1 MTIAVNLIGL
11 FVLVFLGGVFFL
23 GGVAVLFVH
32 DYDYS
37 ERLRLG
43 FFCVLVGVGLGWA
56 VMTGFLNFPPVEFGQ
71 PPMITLA
78 GRVVNPETGG
88 WLNER
93 LVLVYLK
100 GSEVARMVTQ
110 TGKYDPSGRGVHD
123 GLFVVNVPNNYE
135 LSLADLRNSAV
146 SPPITFGVTDYPS
159 YAYYHWFDSFS
170 EGSQVDIPV
179 TTKNIRYS
187 VKVLSGNA
195 ADLPRELLSA
205 GSTRLKEDGTIVTLS
220 TVGPTDAY
228 SDDSDSST
236 VESLSTDQTTE
247 NVILN
252 KLTVPIN
259 NCGGSGRVTQRYT
272 QSQTFI
278 HEYVSEFGGSA
289 GVEVGVPWAK
299 LLVELQA
306 KYGFEQGQVDSRTAD
321 TTLEVEPG
329 TNQVFIIVW
338 SEVWDAGTAT
348 IMAGKDRIE
357 APFRVKKDVIYSI
370 DSQKLACP

>member
-1 MTIAVNLIGL
+1 MTCGM
-11 FVLVFLGGVFFL
+11 
-23 GGVAVLFVH
+23 
-32 DYDYS
+32 S
-37 ERLRLG
+37 
-43 FFCVLVGVGLGWA
+43 LVGGMFVIQ
-56 VMTGFLNFPPVEFGQ
+56 GFQNFPLVEFGRA
-71 PPMITLA
+71 PIITLA
-78 GRVVNPETGG
+78 GRVVNTETGE

-100 GSEVARMVTQ
+100 GNEIARMVTQ
-110 TGKYDPSGRGVHD
+110 TGKYDPSRRGVHD
-123 GLFVVNVPNNYE
+123 GLFVINVPNTYE
-135 LSLADLRNSAV
+135 LSYADLRNAAD
-146 SPPITFGVTDYPS
+146 SPPDTFFGITDYPS

-187 VKVLSGNA
+187 VKVLSGDVT
-195 ADLPRELLSA
+195 DLPPELLTA
-205 GSTRLKEDGTIVTLS
+205 GSTRLKEDGTIVALS
-220 TVGPTDAY
+220 APTPTGADAGDTVF
-228 SDDSDSST
+228 ST
-236 VESLSTDQTTE
+236 VESLSTGQTTE

-259 NCGGSGRVTQRYT
+259 NCGGSGRITQRYT

-299 LLVELQA
+299 LIVELQA

-321 TTLEVEPG
+321 TTLDVEPG
-329 TNQVFIIVW
+329 TNQIFVIVW
-338 SEVWDAGTAT
+338 SEVWDSGTAT
-348 IMAGKDRIE
+348 IMAGNDRIE